1 MSAVYSLDK
10 LLGGALA
17 ELFSEA
23 LVEVAENVL
32 DPNTKPDAEREIL
45 MSVKIKPSKERDIAD
60 MSAQVK
66 AKLAPHIAA
75 TGRLIFDRSRDG
87 KAVCG
92 EFGTG
97 ANSNQVEIA
106 IDGDGE
112 TTLDTKDEFK
122 GLKVVQ

>member
-10 LLGGALA
+10 LLGGA
-17 ELFSEA
+17 
-23 LVEVAENVL
+23 VAEMYSGAMRDVAQNVL
-32 DPNTKPDAEREIL
+32 DPNTKPDAKRKIIL
-45 MSVKIKPSKERDIAD
+45 TLTVEPDEERDIAN
-60 MSAQVK
+60 MSAEVK
-66 AKLAPHIAA
+66 TTLAPHMAA
-75 TGRLIFDRSRDG
+75 TGRLIFDRDHDG
-87 KAVCG
+87 NAICG

-106 IDGDGE
+106 IDSDGQ